1 MNSFLLAM
9 QPPAQGG
16 EGGSIW
22 SMVLMF
28 GSIIAIFYF
37 MIIRPQQKR
46 AKERAVLLDSIKKG
60 DKIITAGGIHGTVI
74 GIEDK
79 TVLVQIA
86 DNVKVKLERS
96 SVSVVN
102 KVGEVP
108 AQQ

>member
-1 MNSFLLAM
+1 MVSFLLAM
-9 QPPAQGG
+9 APPPQGG

-46 AKERAVLLDSIKKG
+46 TKERAALLESMKKG
-60 DKIITAGGIHGTVI
+60 DKIITAGGIHGTIV
-74 GIEDK
+74 GIDDK

-86 DNVKVKLERS
+86 DNVKVKLERG

-102 KVGEVP
+102 KVGELPV
-108 AQQ
+108 QN

>member
-1 MNSFLLAM
+1 MISFLLAM

-16 EGGSIW
+16 EGGSIT

-46 AKERAVLLDSIKKG
+46 TKERAALLDSIKKG

-74 GIEDK
+74 GLEDK

-86 DNVKVKLERS
+86 DNVKIKMERS

-108 AQQ
+108 AQN

>member
-9 QPPAQGG
+9 QPPPSGG

-46 AKERAVLLDSIKKG
+46 TKERTALLDSIKKG
-60 DKIITAGGIHGTVI
+60 DKIITAGGLHGTVV
-74 GIEDK
+74 GIDEK

-102 KVGEVP
+102 KVGELPV
-108 AQQ
+108 QN

>member
-46 AKERAVLLDSIKKG
+46 TKDREKLLEAVKKG

-74 GIEDK
+74 GLEDK

-86 DNVKVKLERS
+86 DNVKVKMERTS
-96 SVSVVN
+96 ISVVN
-102 KVGEVP
+102 KVGELP
-108 AQQ
+108 AQN

>member
-1 MNSFLLAM
+1 MNSLFLAM
-9 QPPAQGG
+9 APQQGG
-16 EGGSIW
+16 GDNIW

-46 AKERAVLLDSIKKG
+46 AKERATLLDSMKKG
-60 DKIITAGGIHGTVI
+60 DKIITAGGIHGTII

-102 KVGEVP
+102 KIGEVP

>member
-1 MNSFLLAM
+1 MNTFLLAM

-46 AKERAVLLDSIKKG
+46 AKERTVLLDSIKKG